1 MDMPEHPMRKAGYI
15 LGWLFILAA
24 LAVALWEVLARDEAA
39 GLQLRPAGELWYRI
53 DVASLNLVQAVIERY
68 VWPPLWDPVLSSL
81 LHLPAVVVPAV
92 PGLVL
97 VVLCHRR
104 SKRKRGKRRFN

>member
-1 MDMPEHPMRKAGYI
+1 MRIVACI
-15 LGWLFILAA
+15 FGWFFTLAA
-24 LAVALWEVLARDEAA
+24 LAVALWEILDRDPDK
-39 GLQLRPAGELWYRI
+39 GFQFRPAGELWYRI

-81 LHLPAVVVPAV
+81 LLLPAIVVPAV

-97 VVLCHRR
+97 VVLCHARAKRR
-104 SKRKRGKRRFN
+104 RRKRRFR